1 MNKGSRTLIKLIL
14 SALFAALMIVG
25 AFIRIPTPI
34 IAITFQL
41 QVALLAGVL
50 LSGEW
55 GFISITVYLILG
67 LIGLPVF
74 TQGGGIAYVLKP
86 SFGYLA
92 AFPFGALSAGLVCKL
107 KMKKEF
113 LKLLVAFLVGSAVIY
128 VIGTTYC
135 IVLMKTY
142 LESPD
147 SVFSLLI
154 SCAGLPLLKDI
165 LLCVPFALLAQRLL
179 PITSKLRR

>member
-1 MNKGSRTLIKLIL
+1 MNKGSRTLTKLIL
-14 SALFAALMIVG
+14 AALFSALMIVG

-41 QVALLAGVL
+41 QVALLAGIL
-50 LSGEW
+50 LGCEW

-67 LIGLPVF
+67 LIGLPIF
-74 TQGGGIAYVLKP
+74 TQGGGLAYVLKP
-86 SFGYLA
+86 SFGYLV
-92 AFPFGALSAGLVCKL
+92 AFPFGTLLSGLISKL

-113 LKLLVAFLVGSAVIY
+113 LKLLLAFLAGSAVIY

-142 LESPD
+142 LQNPD

-154 SCAGLPLLKDI
+154 SCAGLPLVKDI
-165 LLCVPFALLAQRLL
+165 LLCVPFALLAKRLL
-179 PITSKLRR
+179 PVTSKIRG